1 MLYSVN
7 IFMLDMIYKLQI
19 IIKEYMDINGNIMVE
34 KGIKFDIIVVN
45 DVKYIIE
52 GKDKQL
58 EVVL

>member
-58 EVVL
+58 EAVL